1 MGQAKLPKDVKL
13 MAGIMFKSEA
23 DLSVAKTTLEN
34 WYGPI
39 ETESEIFDFIHSE
52 YYADEMGLD
61 LKKQFVIFKNL
72 IRPEQISDIKL
83 KTNELEQSFL
93 KNGNRQVNVDPGYIT
108 AAKLVLATTKNYMHR
123 IYLRDGIFA
132 DVHLKVSNRRFVP
145 NEWTY
150 PDYQT
155 PEALAF
161 FNQVRRAYM
170 NEV

>member
-1 MGQAKLPKDVKL
+1 

-23 DLSVAKTTLEN
+23 DLEAVKAALQEL
-34 WYGPI
+34 YGPI

-52 YYADEMGLD
+52 YYAGEMGLK
-61 LKKQFVIFKNL
+61 LKKQFIVFKNL
-72 IRPEQISDIKL
+72 IRPERLAEIKL
-83 KTNELEQSFL
+83 KTNEIESGYLED
-93 KNGNRQVNVDPGYIT
+93 GHRQVNIDPGYVT

-123 IYLRDGIFA
+123 VYLRDGIFG

-161 FNQVRRAYM
+161 FNRVRQNYM
-170 NEV
+170 REIEVKK